1 VTIAGRSIVVCR
13 ASHQAAPLLDRLT
26 ALGAAAV
33 HVPLIEVAA
42 PQDGGAELLR
52 LVDAVSG
59 DGWLAFTSANGVD
72 SVGLVLDGR
81 VPQGRIAVVG
91 GATAERAQALGW
103 PVDFVAPVATAAGLG
118 ASLPAGEP
126 VLAVLAELASSDLV
140 DGLEL
145 RGIEVEAVTGYRT
158 VMPDV
163 SSVDLQRVLQSDAAL
178 VTAPSVVQRLTTLV
192 DPTLLPP
199 LVAIGP
205 TSAAAI
211 VSLGLDV
218 ADQASEPTVDG
229 LIAAVMRTLGP

>member
-1 VTIAGRSIVVCR
+1 
-13 ASHQAAPLLDRLT
+13 
-26 ALGAAAV
+26 
-33 HVPLIEVAA
+33 
-42 PQDGGAELLR
+42 
-52 LVDAVSG
+52 
-59 DGWLAFTSANGVD
+59 
-72 SVGLVLDGR
+72 
-81 VPQGRIAVVG
+81 
-91 GATAERAQALGW
+91 
-103 PVDFVAPVATAAGLG
+103 
-118 ASLPAGEP
+118 